1 MLEIVHLLRLLKRS
15 QLIVAHKFKRITT
28 ALECASSVVAC
39 TLFATTI
46 FLEPQVCNI
55 RDRQDTNLS
64 LPYYI
69 RKIKAQ
75 R

>member
-39 TLFATTI
+39 TLLRQQFSWNRTFATSVIVKTQI
-46 FLEPQVCNI
+46 
-55 RDRQDTNLS
+55 
-64 LPYYI
+64 
-69 RKIKAQ
+69 
-75 R
+75 